1 MSIRSTVAGLPPDLG
16 AKVAFLSCPQSYPE
30 PTSQVE
36 AIETHMAWVFLTDAH
51 AYKLKKPVRY
61 DYLDFSTLEAR
72 RRCCED
78 EVRLNRRLAPDVYL
92 GVVSLGTGSGGALE
106 IGGGAVVHDWL
117 VRMRRLPAELM
128 LDRMI
133 AGGTVT
139 VPALEALGR
148 RLARFYG
155 EAPREA
161 LAADAYL
168 GRLARELDESRTE
181 LVRYGLDA
189 DLVDRAL
196 AGPSGFLASRP
207 AGLRQ
212 RVGAGRI
219 VEGHGDL
226 RPEHICL
233 GDPPLVIDCIEFNRA
248 FRILDPLDDL
258 SYLALECRRHGAVW
272 VGRAVI
278 DAYAAAADDPPP
290 EELIRFYLA
299 YRAAV
304 RAKIAIWH
312 LRDDGASRAEHWVAR
327 ARSYLQIGLAVLPVA
342 AP

>member
-1 MSIRSTVAGLPPDLG
+1 MSTGSAVTGLPPDLG

-30 PTSQVE
+30 PTSRVE

-72 RRCCED
+72 RRSCEE

-92 GVVSLGTGSGGALE
+92 GVVPLGTGSRGMLE
-106 IGGGAVVHDWL
+106 IGGEAMVHDWL
-117 VRMRRLPAELM
+117 VRMRRLPAERM

-133 AGGTVT
+133 ARGTVT
-139 VPALEALGR
+139 RPALEALGR

-155 EAPREA
+155 EASREPA
-161 LAADAYL
+161 SADVYL
-168 GRLARELDESRTE
+168 ERLAKELDESRAE

-189 DLVDRAL
+189 ELVDRAV
-196 AGPSGFLASRP
+196 AGPQAFLASR
-207 AGLRQ
+207 AAVLHE
-212 RVGAGRI
+212 RVRAGRI

-258 SYLALECRRHGAVW
+258 SYLALECRRLGAAW
-272 VGRAVI
+272 VGQAVI
-278 DAYAAAADDPPP
+278 DAYAAAAGDPPP

-299 YRAAV
+299 YRAGL

-312 LRDDGASRAEHWVAR
+312 LRDDGAPRAEHWTAR
-327 ARSYLQIGLAVLPVA
+327 ARSYLEIGLAVLPVST
-342 AP
+342 P

>member
-1 MSIRSTVAGLPPDLG
+1 MSTGSAVTGLPPDLG
-16 AKVAFLSCPQSYPE
+16 VKVAFLSCPQSYPE
-30 PTSQVE
+30 PTSRVE

-72 RRCCED
+72 RRSCEE

-92 GVVSLGTGSGGALE
+92 GVVPLGTGSRGELK
-106 IGGGAVVHDWL
+106 IGGEAVVHDWL
-117 VRMRRLPAELM
+117 VRMRRLPAERM

-139 VPALEALGR
+139 LPDLVALGC
-148 RLARFYG
+148 RLARFCG

-161 LAADAYL
+161 VSADGYL
-168 GRLARELDESRTE
+168 ERLTKELDESRAE

-189 DLVDRAL
+189 ELVDRAL
-196 AGPSGFLASRP
+196 AGPRAFVASRA
-207 AGLRQ
+207 AGLRG
-212 RVGAGRI
+212 RVQAGRI

-233 GDPPLVIDCIEFNRA
+233 GDPPLVIDCIEFNRD

-258 SYLALECRRHGAVW
+258 SYLALECRRLGAAW
-272 VGRAVI
+272 VGQAVI
-278 DAYAAAADDPPP
+278 EAYAAAAGDPPP

-299 YRAAV
+299 YRAGL

-312 LRDDGASRAEHWVAR
+312 LRDDGAPRAEHWMAR
-327 ARSYLQIGLAVLPVA
+327 ARSYLEIGLAVLPVPA
-342 AP
+342 R